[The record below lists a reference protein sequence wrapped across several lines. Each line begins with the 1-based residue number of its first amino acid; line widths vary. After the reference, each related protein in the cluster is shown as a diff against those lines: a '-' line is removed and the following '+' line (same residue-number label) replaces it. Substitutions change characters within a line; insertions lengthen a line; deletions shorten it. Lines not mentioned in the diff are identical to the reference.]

1 MIVWF
6 LLILGPAQSQWEEE
20 LGKEVEDLD
29 AAEDGEAGEE
39 PHGAADQP
47 KGPNEGHL
55 WLNLLWVICIWISIH
70 GVQFPDRNPVLGR
83 FIT

>member
-47 KGPNEGHL
+47 KSTNKGHL
-55 WLNLLWVICIWISIH
+55 WKDRGGFPEH
-70 GVQFPDRNPVLGR
+70 GLCNADIVL
-83 FIT
+83 